1 MPAPLGGALLLGNP
15 LLYGGAPVIH
25 PATNPEVRNEGAEG
39 SLLLLATSRDTP
51 DGFHVERRDDLR
63 SWVLMLF

>member
-1 MPAPLGGALLLGNP
+1 MSAPLGGALLLRNP
-15 LLYGGAPVIH
+15 LLYGGAPVVH
-25 PATNPEVRNEGAEG
+25 PATNPEVRSEGAEG
-39 SLLLLATSRDTP
+39 SLLFLAASGDTP